1 MPCQRFDVC
10 WDPKQPTPKPLEHKG
25 IIDVSGRPPTLPGE
39 AKSSSFLA
47 SCIRSFRVRILRRIL
62 RSASSTTGADVT
74 GSGCEWGKDLEDPM
88 GKWDEPLSFPFLWLV
103 IFISILFSCVSLVG
117 WLDLYDLYPWGLRTW
132 FSSWKSWKVKK
143 DVPSMSSIKGS
154 TLSICHGSQFWRLR
168 MKQTPIYKY
177 DWLFGSFL
185 VAWFAS
191 KEQGVWMKA
200 GHLSF
205 RLFQAFAH
213 PHATSN
219 IDQAGSEVTAC
230 KRNRSKI
237 VHESKREAK
246 EVQVS
251 RATNPRRSYLLFTP
265 SYFSS
270 LNSLNFRDWM
280 WMDLFKIYPT
290 QAVRQLC
297 QISFPHNNGPI
308 PW

>member
-1 MPCQRFDVC
+1 MGN
-10 WDPKQPTPKPLEHKG
+10 LE
-25 IIDVSGRPPTLPGE
+25 VNRW
-39 AKSSSFLA
+39 
-47 SCIRSFRVRILRRIL
+47 V
-62 RSASSTTGADVT
+62 
-74 GSGCEWGKDLEDPM
+74 
-88 GKWDEPLSFPFLWLV
+88 FPFLWLV
-103 IFISILFSCVSLVG
+103 IFISILFFECQLGWLVG
-117 WLDLYDLYPWGLRTW
+117 FIPWGLKRTW

-219 IDQAGSEVTAC
+219 IDQAGSEVTAG

-251 RATNPRRSYLLFTP
+251 RATNPRRSYLLFY
-265 SYFSS
+265 S
-270 LNSLNFRDWM
+270 
-280 WMDLFKIYPT
+280 
-290 QAVRQLC
+290 
-297 QISFPHNNGPI
+297 
-308 PW
+308 